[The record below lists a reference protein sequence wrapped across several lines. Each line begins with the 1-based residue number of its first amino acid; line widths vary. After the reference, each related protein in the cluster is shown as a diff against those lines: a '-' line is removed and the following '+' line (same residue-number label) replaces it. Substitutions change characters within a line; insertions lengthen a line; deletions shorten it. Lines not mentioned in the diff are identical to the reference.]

1 MVIITGWIAVPR
13 GEMIVNFNLEK
24 NYLELKTNSTIGS
37 NDEVYLMFCNSEEE
51 TVGALH
57 IYFHSTPQYRIG
69 FCNLGKSNFLTVLP
83 SATDKVWRVT
93 LTRTSGIRLALR
105 CNEVE
110 VLNNLISGSTCGR
123 SVWSTYW
130 SRKVAKILFP
140 NKDSATDFYR
150 AQSGKWVIQDPKFKI
165 PRYMLVV
172 ISACEHD
179 V

>member
-1 MVIITGWIAVPR
+1 MYCNLLLNNNAVITTGWIAVLQP
-13 GEMIVNFNLEK
+13 EVFIDFNLEQ
-24 NYLELKTNSTIGS
+24 YSFEIKTNSMLGS

-69 FCNLGKSNFLTVLP
+69 FCNLGKSNFPTVLP

-110 VLNNLISGSTCGR
+110 VLNTLISGSTCGWND
-123 SVWSTYW
+123 WSPYW
-130 SRKVAKILFP
+130 SRSIAKIQFR
-140 NKDSATDFYR
+140 ATAPEFYR
-150 AQSGKWVIQDPKFKI
+150 LLTGNWLIQDLK
-165 PRYMLVV
+165 
-172 ISACEHD
+172 
-179 V
+179 